1 MYEYTNKEFE
11 PKIQDFG
18 DDYHQPIELEEQL
31 RKDRTLLGRVK
42 RMKRRYRNYFEYINA
57 IETYAEYVYYLID
70 KYGGVKE
77 FERAYLMGDMDDYLP
92 YKPELRMTRANK
104 QLLKLGIRNDT
115 NTWTEPAEVNLDDYV
130 DTKVDVTQIIPE
142 FKTMKE
148 KDVEMLDVKT
158 MPSSQDILAE
168 LSMFDSYHRATHIKK
183 KDVRKFKKERLKM
196 KYAKVTEED
205 ESISNKMDEYDEMK
219 ERMEFGE
226 DPIAENDNL
235 IIQHKGLS
243 LRADS
248 VEEIVIYES
257 LKDIGLEVKAEN
269 ILSKRAF
276 KVVRRNSKR
285 DKKKEKVK
293 KKFKKSM
300 DVLDFTGRGYDS
312 YSDLERE
319 LSQLN
324 GIDILNGGGF

>member
-1 MYEYTNKEFE
+1 MFEYSNKEFE

-18 DDYHQPIELEEQL
+18 DDYHQPIEFEERL
-31 RKDRTLLGRVK
+31 RKDRSLLGRVK
-42 RMKRRYRNYFEYINA
+42 KLKRRYRNYFEYLNA
-57 IETYAEYVYYLID
+57 MEVYSEYVDFLID

-77 FERAYLMGDMDDYLP
+77 FERSYLLGDMEDYLP
-92 YKPELRMTRANK
+92 YKPELRMTRVNK
-104 QLLKLGIRNDT
+104 QLIKLGVRND
-115 NTWTEPAEVNLDDYV
+115 NKIWTEPEPVDIGEYV
-130 DTKVDVTQIIPE
+130 DVDNNTNILID

-148 KDVEMLDVKT
+148 KTANLLDVNQI
-158 MPSSQDILAE
+158 PSSQDILAE

-183 KDVRKFKKERLKM
+183 KDIRKFKKERLKM
-196 KYAKVTEED
+196 KYAKMNIED
-205 ESISNKMDEYDEMK
+205 ESVSSKMDEYEEMK
-219 ERMEFGE
+219 ERIEFGE
-226 DPIAENDNL
+226 DPVAENDNL

-248 VEEIVIYES
+248 VDEIIVYES

-276 KVVRRNSKR
+276 KVVRRNSRR
-285 DKKKEKVK
+285 DKKKNKVK

-300 DVLDFTGRGYDS
+300 DALDFTGRGYDS